1 MEGIWIVEG
10 QGEDCTLQ
18 IAAFATGREARAFCE
33 FWNHDKSRIPAWV
46 HFYKFGEQF
55 D

>member
-1 MEGIWIVEG
+1 MNGVWIVEG

-18 IAAFATGREARAFCE
+18 IAAFATEIEARAFADI
-33 FWNHDKSRIPAWV
+33 WNYDASRIPAWA
-46 HFYKFGEQF
+46 HFYKFGEAF